1 MRDDYQRRGIGTKLM
16 ETLIQAAR
24 DRHVL
29 KITGQ
34 VLTVNVGM
42 LHFVENLGFD
52 VRPSDEH
59 DVRNLTLR
67 L

>member
-1 MRDDYQRRGIGTKLM
+1 MTSSERALGTKLM

-29 KITGQ
+29 KVTGQ

-42 LHFVENLGFD
+42 
-52 VRPSDEH
+52 
-59 DVRNLTLR
+59 TQLR
-67 L
+67 REPRFRRTGERRA